1 MAVLLACCQV
11 QAMTLIEKYEKVE
24 PGQWVKFKTTKR
36 VVHYLLVAG
45 KKENMLTIEEKI
57 TDRGF
62 LTTWTQL
69 DIDLEKKKVV
79 AMREKDMVD
88 GEIREYRQF
97 NDSELEKILKIR
109 LKQSGDDLV
118 RKRVPA
124 GSFKCR
130 KYTGVYD
137 DGQIIIFYADEIPLY
152 PVKIAIHRYD
162 KEIELLAYGQGDASQ
177 FFPPSSEI
185 KSEDNNDT
193 KHPCSC
199 EK

>member
-1 MAVLLACCQV
+1 MAVMIISCQL

-24 PGQWVKFKTTKR
+24 PGQWVKFKTTKG
-36 VVHYLLVAG
+36 VKHYLLVAG
-45 KKENMLTIEEKI
+45 KKGNLLTIEEKI

-88 GEIREYRQF
+88 GTIREYRRL
-97 NDSELEKILKIR
+97 NDSGLEKILKIQF
-109 LKQSGDDLV
+109 KQSSDKLV
-118 RKRVPA
+118 RRRVPA

-130 KYTGVYD
+130 RYTGVYD
-137 DGQIIIFYADEIPLY
+137 EGEIIIYYADEIPLY

-162 KEIELLAYGQGDASQ
+162 KEINLLAYGQGDTSQ
-177 FFPPSSEI
+177 FFPPPGQI

-193 KHPCSC
+193 QHPSAC